1 MVKLMIVDDES
12 IIRKGI
18 RTSIDWWK
26 LDVDIVG
33 EARNGKEALELCE
46 QLKPDIVVTDIR
58 MPHMDGLELARQL
71 KERVP
76 QTKIVIISGYD
87 DFDYARQALKIGVNE
102 YLMKPV
108 GATELEA
115 LITKISEE
123 IARERKK
130 IEEEQ
135 SNLELIR
142 ENFPFI
148 QRKWVNRLLKGAN
161 TDAAVLF
168 EQAGQLNISLEGP
181 EYAALVVDVDDFRL
195 ITEHASDRDKEL
207 TLYAIANITEEVL
220 SSVFACTVC
229 QSDFDYINLFV
240 NANMKN
246 KHRLIECCEEIQRC
260 VARYMKLSVTIGAGA
275 YVRELKDLHKSSAQ
289 AVFAMQSKV
298 YRGKGQIIVYGETET
313 GDESKRKLLP
323 PSENDKELLQ
333 NLSVMDQTKIDALLD
348 ERFLQFAHS
357 HVPYEHIKALC
368 LKWVI
373 LAMAHLEQMGVN
385 LGESQLAALNPYE
398 EIEKYETT
406 EDIRRWLGD
415 LFAAFIESIAAYK
428 NVRFKHIVTAAI
440 KYIQE
445 HYAEDI
451 RLEDVSSQVF
461 VTPNYFSRVFKEE
474 TGQHFTEWLN
484 TYRVDKAKVLLKD
497 VGTKIYEVA
506 ERVGYNDYKYFTH
519 VFKKYTGFT
528 PKEYRNRL

>member
-1 MVKLMIVDDES
+1 MIKLMIVDDES

-33 EARNGKEALELCE
+33 EARNGKEALELCG
-46 QLKPDIVVTDIR
+46 QLRPDIVVTDIR
-58 MPHMDGLELARQL
+58 MPHMDGLEFARHL
-71 KERVP
+71 KEQFP
-76 QTKIVIISGYD
+76 HTKIVIISGYD

-115 LITKISEE
+115 LITKISDE
-123 IARERKK
+123 IVRERKK

-135 SNLELIR
+135 NNLELIR

-148 QRKWVNRLLKGAN
+148 QRKWLNRLLKGAN
-161 TDAAVLF
+161 TDAALLAD
-168 EQAGQLNISLEGP
+168 QAGQLNIVLEGP
-181 EYAALVVDVDDFRL
+181 EYAVLVVDVDDFRL
-195 ITEHASDRDKEL
+195 LTEDASDRDKEL
-207 TLYAIANITEEVL
+207 TLYAVANITEEVL
-220 SSVFACTVC
+220 SSVFACAVC
-229 QSDFDYINLFV
+229 QSDFDYIYILV

-246 KHRLIECCEEIQRC
+246 KHRLIECCEEIRRC

-275 YVRELKDLHKSSAQ
+275 YVRELKDIPSSSAQ

-298 YRGKGQIIVYGETET
+298 YRGKGQIIVYGETKT
-313 GDESKRKLLP
+313 GNAGKQTILP

-333 NLSVMDQTKIDALLD
+333 YLSVMDKTKIDELLD
-348 ERFLQFAHS
+348 EQFRQFAHS

-373 LAMAHLEQMGVN
+373 LAMAHLEQMGVHP
-385 LGESQLAALNPYE
+385 GESGFTALNPYD
-398 EIEKYETT
+398 EIEKYETS

-415 LFAAFIESIAAYK
+415 LFASWIESISASK

-445 HYAEDI
+445 HYTEDI
-451 RLEDVSSQVF
+451 RLEDVSSQVY

-484 TYRVDKAKVLLKD
+484 KYRVDKAKVLLKD
-497 VGTKIYEVA
+497 VGVKIYEVA

-519 VFKKYTGFT
+519 VFKKYTGLT
-528 PKEYRNRL
+528 PKEYRNQS

>member
-1 MVKLMIVDDES
+1 MIKLLIVDDES

-33 EARNGKEALELCE
+33 EARNGKEALEAVQ
-46 QLKPDIVVTDIR
+46 QLLPDIVVTDIR
-58 MPHMDGLELARQL
+58 MPHMDGLEFARHL
-71 KERVP
+71 KERFP
-76 QTKIVIISGYD
+76 QTKIVILSGYD

-108 GATELEA
+108 GAAELEA
-115 LITKISEE
+115 LVLKISDE

-135 SNLELIR
+135 SNLDLIR
-142 ENFPFI
+142 ENFSFI

-161 TDAAVLF
+161 KDGDAIV
-168 EQAGQLNISLEGP
+168 EQAVQMNVSLEGP
-181 EYAALVVDVDDFRL
+181 EYAVLVVDVDDFRL
-195 ITEHASDRDKEL
+195 ITERASDRDKEL
-207 TLYAIANITEEVL
+207 TLYAVANITEEVL
-220 SSVFACTVC
+220 SSVFSCTVC
-229 QSDFDYINLFV
+229 QSDFDYINILV

-246 KHRLIECCEEIQRC
+246 KHRMIECCEEVQRC
-260 VARYMKLSVTIGAGA
+260 VARYMKLSVTIGVGA
-275 YVRELKDLHKSSAQ
+275 YVRGLSDIPESGKQ
-289 AVFAMQSKV
+289 AIAAMQSKV
-298 YRGKGQIIVYGETET
+298 YRGKGQIIVYGES
-313 GDESKRKLLP
+313 ESGNEVKQALP
-323 PSENDKELLQ
+323 LPSENDKELLES
-333 NLSVMDQTKIDALLD
+333 LSIMNQSKIDELLD
-348 ERFLQFAHS
+348 ERFHQFARS
-357 HVPYEHIKALC
+357 HVPYEHIKALS

-385 LGESQLAALNPYE
+385 PGESKHAFLNPYD

-428 NVRFKHIVTAAI
+428 NVRFKHIVSAAI

-451 RLEDVSSQVF
+451 RLEDVSSHVF

-484 TYRVDKAKVLLKD
+484 KYRVEKAKLLLKD
-497 VGTKIYEVA
+497 VGAKIYEVA

-519 VFKKYTGFT
+519 IFKKVTGLT
-528 PKEYRNRL
+528 PKEYRNRT